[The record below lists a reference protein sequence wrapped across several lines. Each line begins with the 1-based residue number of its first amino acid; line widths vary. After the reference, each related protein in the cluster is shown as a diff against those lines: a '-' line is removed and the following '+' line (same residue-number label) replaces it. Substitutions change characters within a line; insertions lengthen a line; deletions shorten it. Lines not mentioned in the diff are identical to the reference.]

1 MATIDIPTKI
11 DIPDYIEVRLVKE
24 DTLEVSNIFRI
35 LFDIFLTF
43 LGGIIGVIFSNNE
56 NKLIIWSLFFI
67 LLIFS
72 LIFLCL
78 SLRYNKKSKV
88 QKLSSDSKLD
98 SLPLKIKGF
107 VANIKNE
114 DIEQVKSILTNI
126 PLKPQNFSF
135 NKNTIKVSHTTL
147 IISEIDNNLIILIL
161 TKLKEN
167 DIEIIDEKLMI

>member
-43 LGGIIGVIFSNNE
+43 YGGIIGIMFSNNE
-56 NKLIIWSLFFI
+56 KTFIIWFLFFF

-88 QKLSSDSKLD
+88 QELSSDSKLD

-126 PLKPQNFSF
+126 RVKPQNFSF
-135 NKNTIKVSHTTL
+135 NKNSIKISHSTL
-147 IISEIDNNLIILIL
+147 RISEIDNNLIILIL
-161 TKLKEN
+161 TKFKEN
-167 DIEIIDEKLMI
+167 DIEVIDEKLMI